1 MIRNLNKK
9 RVIARRH
16 FTCST
21 IFSIARGLMFARPKT
36 LLFKF
41 QRPRKV
47 AIHMWFVFFP
57 IDLAFLDETFRVVD
71 LKRGIKPFQ
80 FYTSK
85 TPAAYLVETPAGL
98 LKGTS
103 IGDKISV
110 SKN

>member
-1 MIRNLNKK
+1 MIRNSTKK
-9 RVIARRH
+9 KVIAKQH

-21 IFSIARGLMFARPKT
+21 LFQIARGLMFSRPKT

-41 QRPRKV
+41 SKPRKV

-57 IDLAFLDETFRVVD
+57 IDLAFLDETYRVVD
-71 LKRGIKPFQ
+71 LKLGIKPFQ

-85 TPAAYLVETPAGL
+85 KPAAYLVETPAGL

-103 IGDKISV
+103 IGDRISV